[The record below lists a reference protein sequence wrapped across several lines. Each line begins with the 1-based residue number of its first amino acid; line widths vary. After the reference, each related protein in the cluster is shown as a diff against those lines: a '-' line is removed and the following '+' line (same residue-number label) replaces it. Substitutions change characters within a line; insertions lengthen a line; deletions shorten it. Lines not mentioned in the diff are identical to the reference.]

1 MKLNENYT
9 IEVKRIMTYNKLKKA
24 IDHIMGGYD
33 VAYEQDINDKHI
45 YIFDGLYQDITIEL
59 WDEMY
64 EDLELSEVVKYDGS
78 EECYRKVYNIYKR
91 AIKLAK
97 DNSLSENKKINENMN
112 KDELWCGI
120 KDVYLIYRSIYL
132 GPGYEVR
139 YKDYICKESDLYEY
153 LVELMIEDIEEEGND
168 WGDPDNDHDFVNFCK
183 ANPEWVKH
191 AIIEL
196 SSGNFFESVKTIKGC
211 KKLNESV
218 SKKLREIKVAF
229 IPHNAIK
236 GYAEKLSDIEFL
248 DLAATEGAI
257 YNANDFT
264 FAWNNKFYKYTPDK
278 YFIRIIA

>member
-1 MKLNENYT
+1 MKLNEDYT
-9 IEVKRIMTYNKLKKA
+9 IYVKGIMTYNKLKKA
-24 IDHIMGGYD
+24 IEHIMGGND

-64 EDLELSEVVKYDGS
+64 KDLELSEVVKYDGS

-91 AIKLAK
+91 AIRLAK
-97 DNSLSENKKINENMN
+97 DNSLSENKKINESMN
-112 KDELWCGI
+112 RKRFWCGI
-120 KDVYLIYRSIYL
+120 KGVYHLYHGEWSD
-132 GPGYEVR
+132 PEVR
-139 YKDYICKESDLYEY
+139 YKNYICNEWDLQESLEQSMIAD
-153 LVELMIEDIEEEGND
+153 IEDGID
-168 WGDPDNDHDFVNFCK
+168 WGNPENHRDFVNFCK
-183 ANPEWVKH
+183 ANPELVKQS
-191 AIIEL
+191 IIEL
-196 SSGNFFESVKTIKGC
+196 SSGGVFESVKTIKGC
-211 KKLNESV
+211 KKINEIV

-248 DLAATEGAI
+248 DLASTEGVV

-264 FAWNNKFYKYTPDK
+264 FAWNNKFYRYTPDK